1 MASLPAFLPAHHFLV
16 HHITS
21 SFSPYLTLPNRLLQ
35 LVSLPIDSVQLVTK
49 AQCGGV
55 VGPGLAALEPAIM
68 ALDLEGW
75 FSLKSDAYCFSSV
88 MGPFW
93 AVSTKGKF

>member
-1 MASLPAFLPAHHFLV
+1 M
-16 HHITS
+16 
-21 SFSPYLTLPNRLLQ
+21 
-35 LVSLPIDSVQLVTK
+35 
-49 AQCGGV
+49 
-55 VGPGLAALEPAIM
+55 GPGLATLEPAIM